1 VARRRFESRGNINRL
16 VEKRLGSNY
25 SQASSPTVAIKL
37 SVVSFSG
44 SAMGE
49 AYLHLSDRRF
59 ASFEAV
65 HTHRKFNNFQ
75 EDHGRTGP
83 RSKSKNC
90 VARSEQLRVV
100 CVLKGSF
107 NGDGAVVSY
116 LVRTKEITMK
126 LTIIA
131 LASAIT
137 LCSTAAIAHTVRH
150 DSHVRSSPIYRD
162 AAPQVALHPNYG
174 NPNGNPDGP
183 TTLSGTGNSQF
194 GGSSPGT
201 SGYN

>member
-1 VARRRFESRGNINRL
+1 LKLCIRIENSTTFKKTTEGLAFVPKAKTALRDLNSF
-16 VEKRLGSNY
+16 
-25 SQASSPTVAIKL
+25 ASS
-37 SVVSFSG
+37 F
-44 SAMGE
+44 
-49 AYLHLSDRRF
+49 
-59 ASFEAV
+59 
-65 HTHRKFNNFQ
+65 
-75 EDHGRTGP
+75 
-83 RSKSKNC
+83 
-90 VARSEQLRVV
+90 
-100 CVLKGSF
+100 VLKGSF

-137 LCSTAAIAHTVRH
+137 LSSTAAIAHTVRH

-162 AAPQVALHPNYG
+162 AAPQAALHPNYG